1 MIDNLGREMKFR
13 ARPLRDEGIGWWM
26 KNGRKMERFR
36 CLSVVELLGEWLL
49 SVKFVLLPSLYN
61 K

>member
-1 MIDNLGREMKFR
+1 MKFR
-13 ARPLRDEGIGWWM
+13 AMPLRDDGIGWWM
-26 KNGRKMERFR
+26 KDGRKMERIR

-49 SVKFVLLPSLYN
+49 YVKFVLLPSLYN